1 MPARSVVSDHLIL
14 NISTA
19 FLLAFAH
26 VQTEPP
32 PPEVVEVK
40 RISVGASPLRL
51 LGCFW
56 LFFFE

>member
-1 MPARSVVSDHLIL
+1 MPARLVVSDHLIL

-40 RISVGASPLRL
+40 RISVGASPFCL
-51 LGCFW
+51 LGWFCI
-56 LFFFE
+56 FFE